1 MIKRTI
7 LALLLAVVCVGAN
20 AQFEKKTKYLNASL
34 TGLDLNYSK
43 NSRFHLGFEAT
54 AGYFVKDSWMIDA
67 RAGLNH
73 QVVKAAPDETSF
85 ELGAGF
91 RYYFKSCG
99 IFLGSGVLY
108 DLTSGPKPTILGTM
122 AKRTDNHVL
131 MPVEAGYC
139 FYVNH
144 YISIEPALYYN
155 ICLDDF
161 KDASRVGLRLGLGF
175 YF

>member
-1 MIKRTI
+1 MMKRTV

-43 NSRFHLGFEAT
+43 NTKFKFGLQGQ
-54 AGYFVKDSWMIDA
+54 AGYFVQDGWLTYA
-67 RAGLNH
+67 TVGLNH
-73 QVVKAAPDETSF
+73 QVMAGPDETTF
-85 ELGAGF
+85 EVGAAF

-99 IFLGSGVLY
+99 VFLGSGLLY
-108 DLTSGPKPTILGTM
+108 DVTSGPKMSSVGTIV
-122 AKRTDNHVL
+122 KRTDNSIFI
-131 MPVEAGYC
+131 PVEVDYC

-144 YISIEPALYYN
+144 YISIEPAVYYN
-155 ICLDDF
+155 MCLNDF
-161 KDASRVGLRLGLGF
+161 KDESRVGLRLGLGF